1 MSGKT
6 LSTSTLSLR
15 FMQNAQRA
23 KQLKE
28 VELEKAAVHDDAQWD
43 VGQEVREAWGL
54 VSEQNP
60 QTVTHETSYLPFLF
74 SDASDAVTE
83 SNPASKIPK
92 GRRTFNFGAPED
104 SIDDK
109 PEPEEQE
116 PEPLP
121 QTQQQSEPPLSKDKK
136 RRSRLHPNP
145 VPIQS
150 VSEKL
155 IEGLPVL
162 KKSKPARDAIF
173 DNSGVGTD
181 LRAPLSA
188 KSKTAVS
195 ETSTSLGFLKPSG
208 VDAPPEKSR
217 IKRSDLI
224 DGAREKKPKRSREG
238 SEGMDTSEPKEK
250 KRPKQKQAT

>member
-15 FMQNAQRA
+15 FMRNAQRA

-54 VSEQNP
+54 VSEQDP
-60 QTVTHETSYLPFLF
+60 FQTVTHETSYLPFLF
-74 SDASDAVTE
+74 SDTSDAVTE

-104 SIDDK
+104 SIEDK
-109 PEPEEQE
+109 E

-181 LRAPLSA
+181 LRAPSSA

-217 IKRSDLI
+217 IKRSDLT

-238 SEGMDTSEPKEK
+238 EGMDTSEPKEK
-250 KRPKQKQAT
+250 KRPKQK